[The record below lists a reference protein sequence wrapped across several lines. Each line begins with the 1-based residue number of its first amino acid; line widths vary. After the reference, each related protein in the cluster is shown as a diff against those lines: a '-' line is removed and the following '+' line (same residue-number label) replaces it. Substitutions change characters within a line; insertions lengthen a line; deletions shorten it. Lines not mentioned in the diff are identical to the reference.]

1 MPPSTGHGRCRV
13 DPGPEEGGPR
23 PAGGHVPPHP
33 HREPRNPSIAGW
45 DGNAVRWAGG
55 SQAYPGSQGD
65 RGRAH
70 RDTIYGLTRSSR
82 TGSPE
87 LRQLSH
93 RTIEKRRDVAE
104 ETGRGGQEGHKG
116 GPGPGANPPR
126 KRPAKTPP
134 RKRDS
139 DHTLA
144 RLRRSIP
151 GTKWAE
157 GVPRRVLPEVQ
168 GKASDEGDPGGHH
181 DHDPPIVVGEVDLG
195 LAPLAEE
202 A

>member
-1 MPPSTGHGRCRV
+1 MGRGLAGISGLAGTSGLAGSRHIRARREIEDGLTATPST
-13 DPGPEEGGPR
+13 DSPG
-23 PAGGHVPPHP
+23 V
-33 HREPRNPSIAGW
+33 RE
-45 DGNAVRWAGG
+45 
-55 SQAYPGSQGD
+55 
-65 RGRAH
+65 RAH
-70 RDTIYGLTRSSR
+70 RNSDNCLTAPSR
-82 TGSPE
+82 KDGTWG
-87 LRQLSH
+87 
-93 RTIEKRRDVAE
+93 KRRDVGE
-104 ETGRGGQEGHKG
+104 ETGRGGRDGRW
-116 GPGPGANPPR
+116 GPGRPQGRPRVRGQPP
-126 KRPAKTPP
+126 AEMPP

-139 DHTLA
+139 DHALA

-151 GTKWAE
+151 ATKWAE